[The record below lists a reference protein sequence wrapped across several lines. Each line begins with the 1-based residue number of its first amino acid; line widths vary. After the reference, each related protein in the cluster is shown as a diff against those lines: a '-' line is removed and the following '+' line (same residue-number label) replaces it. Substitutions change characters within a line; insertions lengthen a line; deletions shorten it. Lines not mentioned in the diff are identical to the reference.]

1 VKIDKNEECG
11 DREECEQNSYKNE
24 SEEDEEDGFNIKVFI
39 NENK

>member
-11 DREECEQNSYKNE
+11 DGVESEQNSKKNE
-24 SEEDEEDGFNIKVFI
+24 SEEDEEDDFNIKVDI